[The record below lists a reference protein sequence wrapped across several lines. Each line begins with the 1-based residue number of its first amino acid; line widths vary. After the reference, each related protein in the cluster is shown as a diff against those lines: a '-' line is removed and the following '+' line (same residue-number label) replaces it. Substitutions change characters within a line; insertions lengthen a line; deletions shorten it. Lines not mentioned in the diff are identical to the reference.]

1 MMKRLALCAAAL
13 GSASAFAPMGGTALR
28 PASLRAPAAAGLKMQ
43 ATEDKVTLGLAESVL
58 SGNEQAKEIFGFL
71 QSKTFSKDREGF
83 ILGDVFA
90 DGVVRNGGFSEFS
103 EKVNGRVA
111 QIAFPMAIS
120 QTFSEEG
127 DFLDLLAAHPIQALL
142 YSGIILYASLP
153 PLFEAR
159 DDDRRSIAVFRAAVP
174 GEYREKIMDLYNKSG
189 LDKIFTEEAELTNS
203 RAAMAAM
210 GVFIVTASL
219 FT

>member
-1 MMKRLALCAAAL
+1 
-13 GSASAFAPMGGTALR
+13 
-28 PASLRAPAAAGLKMQ
+28 MQ

-189 LDKIFTEEAELTNS
+189 LDKFVPFPHALALCFPCAHAPS
-203 RAAMAAM
+203 SAC
-210 GVFIVTASL
+210 
-219 FT
+219 

>member
-1 MMKRLALCAAAL
+1 MRSTLLVAFAAAL
-13 GSASAFAPMGGTALR
+13 
-28 PASLRAPAAAGLKMQ
+28 APAAAFMPAG
-43 ATEDKVTLGLAESVL
+43 AALGPAAPVL
-58 SGNEQAKEIFGFL
+58 GDNAQAKEVFGFL

>member
-71 QSKTFSKDREGF
+71 QS
-83 ILGDVFA
+83 
-90 DGVVRNGGFSEFS
+90 
-103 EKVNGRVA
+103 
-111 QIAFPMAIS
+111 

-159 DDDRRSIAVFRAAVP
+159 EDDCRSIAVFRAAVP

>member
-1 MMKRLALCAAAL
+1 MGVTQGRY
-13 GSASAFAPMGGTALR
+13 ASDDEAPRAVRRRADGRHCPAPGLPAR
-28 PASLRAPAAAGLKMQ
+28 PGCPGLKMQ

-174 GEYREKIMDLYNKSG
+174 GEYREKIMDLFNKSG

-210 GVFIVTASL
+210 GVFIVTAS
-219 FT
+219 